1 MWVDYVVERM
11 IRKLAQQG
19 FVSEANERE
28 GQKVRL

>member
-1 MWVDYVVERM
+1 MWVDSLVERM

-19 FVSEANERE
+19 FVREASERE